1 MNKVEKIN
9 PATGNI
15 ASNRVVVNN
24 KIFQEIINAV
34 NTNAETTNQ
43 IIDVVVLLE
52 QKITALD
59 KKAEGKFADVLAA
72 IKVVKDSTTQNKNN
86 LTALA
91 SAVATLQGIN

>member
-9 PATGNI
+9 PATSNI

-59 KKAEGKFADVLAA
+59 EKAEGKFADVLAA
-72 IKVVKDSTTQNKNN
+72 IEVVKNSATQNKNN

>member
-9 PATGNI
+9 PATSNI

>member
-15 ASNRVVVNN
+15 ISNRVVVNN
-24 KIFQEIINAV
+24 KVFQEIINAV
-34 NTNAETTNQ
+34 NTNAEATNQ

-59 KKAEGKFADVLAA
+59 EKTEGKFADVLDA
-72 IKVVKDSTTQNKNN
+72 IALVKNSATQNQNSI
-86 LTALA
+86 TSLA
-91 SAVATLQGIN
+91 NAVATLQGIN